1 LEDELDE
8 RGPLINDQR
17 DVVGENACVLP
28 QAVVIDGR
36 PVQDVDGGSGV
47 RSPVAFG
54 VGGV

>member
-1 LEDELDE
+1 MEDELDE

-17 DVVGENACVLP
+17 DVVGENASVLR